1 MTKLAAVR
9 RAKVGDVRN
18 WVEALGVLCSDTM
31 TPTEAEMKVL
41 AYVPMLQS
49 DFPPEA
55 FCQDSLSAVVRKCR
69 YFPSYSDVHAHLR
82 AWWREHRPL
91 PPALPP
97 PAPIRQR
104 DEPTE
109 AEKAHVTRI
118 VAELTAELRRKPL
131 DYEVLEGNNELP
143 PQQEDP
149 QTRRPRAY
157 HLTPAQL
164 DIVNPLPDGKKRV
177 PELLK

>member
-1 MTKLAAVR
+1 MTKLAVR

-18 WVEALGVLCSDTM
+18 WVEALGVLCSDNM

-41 AYVPMLQS
+41 AYVPMLQG

-55 FCQDSLSAVVRKCR
+55 FCQASLSHVVRECKF
-69 YFPSYSDVHAHLR
+69 FPAYADVYAHLR
-82 AWWREHRPL
+82 VWWREHRPV

-104 DEPTE
+104 DEPTDE
-109 AEKAHVTRI
+109 EKAHVSRI

-143 PQQEDP
+143 QEDQDP

-164 DIVNPLPDGKKRV
+164 DRVNPLPGGAKRV